1 MLPVIIILIDSF
13 NVTRFGELPSTPTEA
28 PTSPGG
34 PSSPTEMPVPTEVPS
49 PTSTVTTISLTSPA
63 GRVDDRRGHL
73 VIELRLLDSSG
84 VCVYE
89 RWRWIE

>member
-49 PTSTVTTISLTSPA
+49 PTTTVTTISPTSPA
-63 GRVDDRRGHL
+63 GRVDDRRGNL
-73 VIELRLLDSSG
+73 ILELQLFHSLGACD
-84 VCVYE
+84 YE
-89 RWRWIE
+89 RWRWAE